1 VERRPEFGLPWR
13 PPQLRPQSAIAA
25 PLGPTPMRHV
35 AICLAMIIAAAAI
48 CAAPPAQAQKN
59 EGMGVLGPTR
69 LGGGGP
75 RVDVNKPPRR
85 GVRRAPRRDT
95 CRPANPSGEP
105 AIDRAVCANR
115 TLLRKD
121 ARIALLFEALQGK
134 TEDAKA
140 DEVIDAHNA
149 WMESRKPC
157 AEKDD
162 DKAIVACLTPL
173 YDARVRELEKLTGEK
188 PEPRTPRRRK

>member
-1 VERRPEFGLPWR
+1 
-13 PPQLRPQSAIAA
+13 
-25 PLGPTPMRHV
+25 MRHV
-35 AICLAMIIAAAAI
+35 AFCLGLIALAATALP
-48 CAAPPAQAQKN
+48 APPAQAQKN

-85 GVRRAPRRDT
+85 GVRRGPRRDT

-105 AIDRAVCANR
+105 AIDKAVCANR

-149 WMESRKPC
+149 WLESRKPC
-157 AEKDD
+157 AEKDKD
-162 DKAIVACLTPL
+162 SRDRRVPDPALRRPRARAREAHGDEARDAATAQVAGRGRCRQSPL
-173 YDARVRELEKLTGEK
+173 NRA
-188 PEPRTPRRRK
+188 

>member
-1 VERRPEFGLPWR
+1 
-13 PPQLRPQSAIAA
+13 
-25 PLGPTPMRHV
+25 MRHV
-35 AICLAMIIAAAAI
+35 AFCLGLIALAAAALP
-48 CAAPPAQAQKN
+48 APPAQAQKN

-75 RVDVNKPPRR
+75 RVDVNKPPRVS
-85 GVRRAPRRDT
+85 GRRAPRRGG
-95 CRPANPSGEP
+95 CQPANPSGEP

-140 DEVIDAHNA
+140 DEVIAAHNA

-173 YDARVRELEKLTGEK
+173 YDARLRELEKLTGTK
-188 PEPRTPRRRK
+188 PESPRTPRVRRQ